1 MGTLLYLISNAIHI
15 YAVSVFLDAFLGNSR
30 LNHKLKSVMYLV
42 YYIFGSLCWIFIHS
56 STLNIAFNIFAT
68 FFITIQYNTSLK
80 KKVFSV
86 ISSQATAMFIE
97 WIAFTLFGNSEA
109 VRTGIVQYIIILIV
123 AFLFKR
129 IYVRN
134 EDYSSKSKYSWLLI
148 LMAFGTVAI
157 GVLTVNDDSTHDY
170 VIAVILLLINLMN
183 FYIYNLEQ
191 KSLESQHTLELIE
204 TSNNAYKTQIQI
216 MNETQKKLR
225 FIRHDFKNHMNKI
238 RNLIQNENYQ
248 KIQEYLD
255 EMEEAVT
262 VKSEFSKTGNK
273 DVDSLI
279 NYELTIAAE
288 FGTEIICNIELPNE
302 LNVTSFDMTVILGN
316 LLNNAVEALRQTE
329 RKVLIITVKF
339 NKGVIRID
347 IENSYDAKY
356 KRKPDG
362 REHGIGLMSV
372 KNTLEKYHG
381 SIKTFPEDNKYHT
394 TVVLFNSLE

>member
-1 MGTLLYLISNAIHI
+1 MGTLLYLISNVIHI

-97 WIAFTLFGNSEA
+97 WIAFTLFENSEA

>member
-1 MGTLLYLISNAIHI
+1 METLLYLTSNAIHI

-30 LNHKLKSVMYLV
+30 LNHKIKSVMYLV

-157 GVLTVNDDSTHDY
+157 GMLTVNDDSTHDY

>member
-86 ISSQATAMFIE
+86 ISSQASAMFIE

-394 TVVLFNSLE
+394 TVILFDSLE

>member
-1 MGTLLYLISNAIHI
+1 METLLYLTSNAIHI

-347 IENSYDAKY
+347 IENTYDAKY

>member
-1 MGTLLYLISNAIHI
+1 METLLYLTSNAIHI

-30 LNHKLKSVMYLV
+30 LNHKIKSVMYLV

-148 LMAFGTVAI
+148 LMAFRTVSI

-225 FIRHDFKNHMNKI
+225 FICHDFKNHMNKI

-347 IENSYDAKY
+347 IENTYDAKY